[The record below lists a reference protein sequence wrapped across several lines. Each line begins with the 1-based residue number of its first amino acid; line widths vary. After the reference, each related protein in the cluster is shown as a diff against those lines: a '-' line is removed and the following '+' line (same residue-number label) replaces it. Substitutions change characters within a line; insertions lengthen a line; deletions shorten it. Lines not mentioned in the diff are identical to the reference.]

1 MRRLPLVVLLIAAGA
16 VSLWADEIRVLSVG
30 SLQRGLAP
38 IAEKYNAQTGHEV
51 TIEFGTTPVVTARLE
66 ELGDGGERFDVVIA
80 TREVLEA
87 AAAREQVDLTTT
99 RVVGRVGI
107 GMGVRAGVEVP
118 EIRTVDDLKAFL
130 LAADS
135 VVYNR
140 GSSGVKSQSMIES
153 LGITRQIAEG
163 TTQYAN
169 GGQVITH
176 VLEGEGID
184 IGLAPLTEIRFN
196 APRGLG
202 LVALPDAVQ
211 NYTSYNAAVT
221 TAAVD
226 AAADFLRHLSTPE
239 VRAALAATGVD

>member
-1 MRRLPLVVLLIAAGA
+1 MRRLPLVVLCIAAGT

-38 IAEKYNAQTGHEV
+38 IAETYNAETGHEV

-66 ELGDGGERFDVVIA
+66 ELGDRGERFDVVIA
-80 TREVLEA
+80 TRTVLEA
-87 AAAREQVDLTTT
+87 AAARGQVDLTATPL
-99 RVVGRVGI
+99 VGRVGI
-107 GMGVRAGVEVP
+107 GMGVRTGVDVP
-118 EIRTVDDLKAFL
+118 EVRTVDDLKAFL

-140 GSSGVKSQSMIES
+140 GSSGVKSQSMIET
-153 LGITRQIAEG
+153 LGITAQIAEG

-176 VLEGEGID
+176 VLEGDGID

-196 APRGLG
+196 APRGLA

-221 TAAVD
+221 TNAVGS
-226 AAADFLRHLSTPE
+226 AADFLRHLTTPE

>member
-1 MRRLPLVVLLIAAGA
+1 MRRLPLVVFLIAAGT

-38 IAEKYNAQTGHEV
+38 VAERYSAETGHEV
-51 TIEFGTTPVVTARLE
+51 TIEFGTTPVVTRRLE

-80 TREVLEA
+80 TRGVLEA
-87 AAAREQVDLTTT
+87 AAARGQVDLSTSP
-99 RVVGRVGI
+99 VVGRVGI

-118 EIRTVDDLKAFL
+118 VVRTVDDLKAFL

-140 GSSGVKSQSMIES
+140 GSSGVKSQAMIES
-153 LGITRQIAEG
+153 LGITAQIAAG

-176 VLEGEGID
+176 VLEGEGTD

-196 APRGLG
+196 ESRGLG

-211 NYTSYNAAVT
+211 NYTSYSAAVT
-221 TAAVD
+221 TDAVD
-226 AAADFLRHLSTPE
+226 AAADFLRFLTTPE
-239 VRAALAATGVD
+239 VKAALAATGVD